1 MLRKCISPIQILAA
15 ACVGTVSLLFCVVA
29 SAGEAAAPT
38 EKTSTTRTEGG
49 LPKLD
54 SDAILNALLALPP
67 SERNKILVKLEQD
80 LPGDAR
86 LPDRMKLAKDEEEPG
101 AEEKRQRMLRTSR
114 KSGACITRER
124 RFHKSTILF
133 VRHTKVRPGVC
144 GLRKAATLKR
154 R

>member
-38 EKTSTTRTEGG
+38 EKTSTRRAPRVDYT
-49 LPKLD
+49 KLD

-101 AEEKRQRMLRTSR
+101 AEEKKTADAPHEPEKWSMHYQGTAISQIHDSFPFAIR
-114 KSGACITRER
+114 KSDQEFAD
-124 RFHKSTILF
+124 
-133 VRHTKVRPGVC
+133 
-144 GLRKAATLKR
+144 
-154 R
+154 